1 MKELS
6 GLRKDCKESKTQ
18 RSFKSILERANNRSD
33 KAEKQIQQFLWKAL
47 EESPQIERE
56 RTKTSLMREEML
68 I

>member
-1 MKELS
+1 METKFLKELS

-47 EESPQIERE
+47 EESPQIER
-56 RTKTSLMREEML
+56 
-68 I
+68 